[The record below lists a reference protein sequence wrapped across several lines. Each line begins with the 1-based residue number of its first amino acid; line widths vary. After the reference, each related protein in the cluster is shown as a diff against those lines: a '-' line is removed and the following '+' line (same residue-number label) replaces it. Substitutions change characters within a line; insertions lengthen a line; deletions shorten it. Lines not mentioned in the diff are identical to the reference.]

1 MIVSLNCKIAIER
14 KSDNALLTFTS
25 LNNCEIEKS
34 IYQLGTTAKI
44 KIPASAR
51 LRQSGTLAT
60 DSVQVGKQ
68 FARGD
73 KVTIQLGYN
82 NDLRT
87 EFTGFIY
94 RINFTT
100 PLEIECEGYEFMLR
114 SNYEAKTY
122 KSTNLKEVVAYLLDG
137 TGVKISQDLPKIN
150 YTNFILPAAK
160 SRLEMMQEIK
170 DKYGLTAYFI
180 DDLLYI
186 GLAYTPD
193 FGMVKYA
200 IGINT
205 IKDNELKYRYGADVR
220 LKVKAICIKKDNT
233 RIEAEIGDKDGQIR
247 TLYFYDITSK
257 EELNKLAIQEIEKY
271 KYDGYEGKI
280 TAFLQPFAQPG
291 MRADLSDPIY
301 SEKSGVFYITGSKVT
316 FGRNGARRI
325 VEIGIKIQD
334 GKK

>member
-1 MIVSLNCKIAIER
+1 MIVSLNCKIVIER
-14 KSDNALLTFTS
+14 KSDGALLTFTS

-34 IYQLGTTAKI
+34 IYQLGSTAKI
-44 KIPASAR
+44 RIPASAR
-51 LRQSGTLAT
+51 IRQGTTLST

-73 KVTIQLGYN
+73 KITINLGYD
-82 NDLRT
+82 NDLRQ

-122 KSTNLKEVVAYLLDG
+122 KSTTLREVVTYLLKG
-137 TGVKISQDLPKIN
+137 TGLKLSGQ
-150 YTNFILPAAK
+150 LPAIDLVNFVLPAVK
-160 SRLEMMQEIK
+160 SRLEALQEIK
-170 DKYGLTAYFI
+170 DKYGLTAYFT

-193 FGMVKYA
+193 FGTVKYV

-205 IKDNELKYRYGADVR
+205 IKDNELKYRFGDDVK
-220 LKVKAICIKKDNT
+220 LKVKAICVRKDNT
-233 RIEAEIGDKDGQIR
+233 KLEAEIGDKDGQIR
-247 TLYFYDITSK
+247 TLYFYNISSK
-257 EELNKLAIQEIEKY
+257 EQLQKLATQEIEKY
-271 KYDGYEGKI
+271 KYSGYEGKI

-291 MRADLSDPIY
+291 MKADLSDPIY
-301 SEKSGVFYITGSKVT
+301 SEKSGTFYITGVKVT

-325 VEIGIKIQD
+325 IEIGIKVQN